1 MLEEEESISST
12 KSQERPMTCK
22 ERIRDK
28 NFLKGISTVIGAVIV
43 NLLVGSIYS
52 FCSLAVY
59 EITYIKRNDE
69 KNFITIDHLSFYYPF
84 EIIFQCLS
92 SFISGIIEKKIG
104 MHLTNLIGFIILGI
118 GYFVLYLSKNFFI
131 DISGMILGGI
141 GTGIIYYPSTKNA
154 CLWFMDH
161 NGIVIGIIET
171 SISLGSF
178 LFAFIGEKI
187 INPKGE
193 SEDQKD
199 ALYTKEIGNNIKKYL
214 LVQLIC
220 LVSVYILS
228 FILMFIKEEQ
238 NNIKNEISSVNP
250 LSLENNVRT
259 DSNDIENISGD
270 LISKA
275 SMEPNEKL
283 SYKKMISKAIKS
295 RRFILLALILIL
307 RAPGPAMIFSL
318 FRGIGNKNHLDTS
331 TLQRISS
338 TNFIFE
344 CLSGIVVGFL
354 CDYVNIKILLYFING
369 LMTGLLYTFGLTFK
383 HSTAFFWYC
392 NLSAF
397 VNGGIYPFNDC
408 YFMRVFGTQIYI
420 ELMGY
425 ISFLNNLAVVAIS
438 PLSYYLEK
446 NLEEDNSDDDEGE
459 TEEEGE
465 EEEEDEQGEK
475 EEEEEEEEEEK
486 EEEEKE
492 EDEEE
497 EENDEKENEEE
508 EMGEGQEEEGEE
520 FEEGQTQGDLREMLE
535 EDGTGDE
542 VNNTGY
548 IILFSIFGSLNLI
561 SFILSFCLNLN
572 PFDYG
577 EKKKD
582 KEEKERISEM
592 KTTFI

>member
-1 MLEEEESISST
+1 MLEEEDSLSST

-84 EIIFQCLS
+84 EVIFQCLS

-193 SEDQKD
+193 SEDIKD

-220 LVSVYILS
+220 LVSVYIIS
-228 FILMFIKEEQ
+228 FLLMFIKEDQ
-238 NNIKNEISSVNP
+238 TNIKSEISSVKP
-250 LSLENNVRT
+250 LSLEKNVRA
-259 DSNDIENISGD
+259 DSNDIANISGD

-275 SMEPNEKL
+275 SREPDEKL
-283 SYKKMISKAIKS
+283 SYKRMMSKAIKS
-295 RRFILLALILIL
+295 KRFILLALILIL
-307 RAPGPAMIFSL
+307 RAPGPAMLFSL

-425 ISFLNNLAVVAIS
+425 ISFLNNLAVVAVS

-446 NLEEDNSDDDEGE
+446 KLEEDNSDDEEGE
-459 TEEEGE
+459 TEEERE
-465 EEEEDEQGEK
+465 EEEEDEQGEEEEK
-475 EEEEEEEEEEK
+475 EREEEEEDEQGEEEEIG
-486 EEEEKE
+486 
-492 EDEEE
+492 DE
-497 EENDEKENEEE
+497 
-508 EMGEGQEEEGEE
+508 QEEEGEE

-542 VNNTGY
+542 VNNNGY

-577 EKKKD
+577 TKKKD
-582 KEEKERISEM
+582 EEEKEKISEM
-592 KTTFI
+592 RTTFIE

>member
-1 MLEEEESISST
+1 MLEEEDSLSST

-43 NLLVGSIYS
+43 NLQIGSIYS

-59 EITYIKRNDE
+59 EITYIKRNDVN
-69 KNFITIDHLSFYYPF
+69 NFITIDHLSFYYPF
-84 EIIFQCLS
+84 EVIFQCLS

-118 GYFVLYLSKNFFI
+118 GYFVLYLSKNFYI

-187 INPKGE
+187 INPEGE

-199 ALYTKEIGNNIKKYL
+199 ALYTKEIGNNVKKYL

-220 LVSVYILS
+220 LVSVYIIS
-228 FILMFIKEEQ
+228 FILMFTKEDQ
-238 NNIKNEISSVNP
+238 TNIKNEISSVNP

-275 SMEPNEKL
+275 SIEPNEKL
-283 SYKKMISKAIKS
+283 SYKKMMSKAIKS

-307 RAPGPAMIFSL
+307 RAPGPAMLFSL

-344 CLSGIVVGFL
+344 CLSGIVIGFL

-392 NLSAF
+392 NLSSF

-425 ISFLNNLAVVAIS
+425 ISFLNNLAVVAMS

-446 NLEEDNSDDDEGE
+446 NLEEDNSDDNEGE

-475 EEEEEEEEEEK
+475 EDEEEGEEVEVEEEK
-486 EEEEKE
+486 EG
-492 EDEEE
+492 DEE

-508 EMGEGQEEEGEE
+508 EMGDGQEEGGEE
-520 FEEGQTQGDLREMLE
+520 ELEEGQTPGDLREMLE
-535 EDGTGDE
+535 EGGTGDE

-577 EKKKD
+577 AKKKD
-582 KEEKERISEM
+582 EEEKERSSEM
-592 KTTFI
+592 KTTFIE

>member
-1 MLEEEESISST
+1 
-12 KSQERPMTCK
+12 MTD
-22 ERIRDK
+22 EIHQRGIGDL
-28 NFLKGISTVIGAVIV
+28 LKGISTVVGAILV
-43 NLLVGSIYS
+43 NLVVGSIFALCTLS
-52 FCSLAVY
+52 VY
-59 EITYIKRNDE
+59 EVSYIKGKVKDS
-69 KNFITIDHLSFYYPF
+69 FITIDHLAFYYPF
-84 EIIFQCLS
+84 EVIFQCLS

-199 ALYTKEIGNNIKKYL
+199 ALYTKEIGNNVKKYL

-220 LVSVYILS
+220 LVSVYIIS
-228 FILMFIKEEQ
+228 FILMFIKEDQ
-238 NNIKNEISSVNP
+238 TNIQNEISSVNP
-250 LSLENNVRT
+250 LSLEKNVRT

-275 SMEPNEKL
+275 SIEPNEKL
-283 SYKKMISKAIKS
+283 SYKKMMSKAIKS
-295 RRFILLALILIL
+295 RRFILLASILIL
-307 RAPGPAMIFSL
+307 RAPGPAMLFSL

-344 CLSGIVVGFL
+344 CLSGIVIGFL

-392 NLSAF
+392 NLSSF

-425 ISFLNNLAVVAIS
+425 ISFLNNLAVVAMS

-446 NLEEDNSDDDEGE
+446 NLEEDNSDDNEGE

-475 EEEEEEEEEEK
+475 EEEVEEK
-486 EEEEKE
+486 EG
-492 EDEEE
+492 DEE

-508 EMGEGQEEEGEE
+508 EEMGDGQEEGGEE
-520 FEEGQTQGDLREMLE
+520 FEEAETPGDLREMLE
-535 EDGTGDE
+535 EGGTGDE

-561 SFILSFCLNLN
+561 SFVLSFCLNLN

-577 EKKKD
+577 AKKKD
-582 KEEKERISEM
+582 EEEKERSSEM
-592 KTTFI
+592 KTTFIE